1 MSELKIENEDAEV
14 VDKDDKLQNGKY
26 TEFETSSD
34 SIDKKEKKIDVKDA
48 DELLKF
54 MDKYESTV
62 EPLTE
67 EEEKKFVKKNFA
79 AVSLLTILVT
89 LILFM
94 DKSTI
99 GYTTI
104 LGIYTDTGISKGDFN
119 NLNSIFYAGYLIAQ
133 WPCHILMQK
142 LPLGKYL
149 AGSIFSWAI
158 IVGLTGIC
166 NNYGSLMACRFFL
179 GATEAV
185 VVPACEITLGMFL
198 TTEQREIV
206 QPVFW
211 AATAAAPLLSSF
223 ISFGL
228 MHTNTSTYPWRIF
241 MAINAGLSLI
251 LAIIVL
257 LLYPDNPANAK
268 FLSTKEKV
276 YLIKQVQRSTES
288 SIEQKTIKKYQIYET
303 FKDPVSWLFFFQS
316 FTLMLSN
323 SLTYQQNQLYV
334 DIGVDNLGSSLVS
347 AAGSVWD
354 ILLYVIFAFVILN
367 YPNQSGYIAAGCLIL
382 PIASGI
388 AMVTIDWSN
397 KYALLA
403 CMILAGSSKGITYI
417 IALGWTT
424 SSAAGYTKKLYRN
437 VMFML
442 AYGAANIISPQ
453 LWNPKDAPR
462 YYPSWIIQIVVSF
475 FLNIVILLTIR
486 YILAKRNKERYQWV
500 QEHPEDNFGI
510 VSFTEGVNERVN
522 LAMLDLTDFE
532 NKRFIHPL

>member
-1 MSELKIENEDAEV
+1 MTSEENYQIKEAE
-14 VDKDDKLQNGKY
+14 KDSKLAVSV
-26 TEFETSSD
+26 ETSPSD
-34 SIDKKEKKIDVKDA
+34 DEERKVDYRDA

-54 MDKYESTV
+54 MEKYENEV
-62 EPLTE
+62 EPLTA
-67 EEEKKFVKKNFA
+67 EEEKRFVRKNFFV
-79 AVSLLTILVT
+79 VSLLTIIVT

-104 LGIYTDTGISKGDFN
+104 LGIYDDTNLTKGGFN

-133 WPCHILMQK
+133 WPCHVLMQK

-149 AGSIFSWAI
+149 ASNVFLWAV
-158 IVGLTGIC
+158 IVGLTAAC
-166 NNYGSLMACRFFL
+166 KNYGGLMGCRFFL
-179 GATEAV
+179 GAAEAV

-198 TTEQREIV
+198 TTEQREIA

-211 AATAAAPLLSSF
+211 AATAAAPLISSF
-223 ISFGL
+223 VAFGL
-228 MHTNTSTYPWRIF
+228 MHTHTSTTPWRIF
-241 MAINAGLSLI
+241 MAINAGLSL
-251 LAIIVL
+251 LLFLIVL
-257 LLYPDNPANAK
+257 LFYPDNPANAK
-268 FLSTKEKV
+268 HLTIREKV
-276 YLIKQVQRSTES
+276 HLIKRVQESTES
-288 SIEQKTIKKYQIYET
+288 SIEQKRIKKNQIIET
-303 FKDPVSWLFFFQS
+303 LKDPISWLFFFQS

-334 DIGVDNLGSSLVS
+334 DIGVDKLGSSLVS
-347 AAGSVWD
+347 AAGSRWD
-354 ILLYVIFAFVILN
+354 ILLYVVFAFVIK
-367 YPNQSGYIAAGCLIL
+367 YFPNQNGYIAAGCMIL

-397 KYALLA
+397 KYGLLA

-417 IALGWTT
+417 VALGWTT

-462 YYPSWIIQIVVSF
+462 YYPSWIVQIVVSF
-475 FLNIVILLTIR
+475 SLNIVILLTIR
-486 YILAKRNKERYQWV
+486 YILAKRNKERHQLRAAHD
-500 QEHPEDNFGI
+500 EKAFGF
-510 VSFTEGVNERVN
+510 VTFDEGVTEKVN
-522 LAMLDLTDFE
+522 TAMLDLTDLE
-532 NKRFIHPL
+532 NKRFIYPL